1 MSSEATTCGAVSA
14 LLVAPLCSELE
25 TARVNESDLSAGV
38 TVAAGSGVA
47 AAAAINADLVAEDT
61 RLAGLPSLTS
71 TPETPRQGI
80 TAAVIGR
87 AAA

>member
-1 MSSEATTCGAVSA
+1 MGFGEYIAADATGKTSA
-14 LLVAPLCSELE
+14 AGVWVAG
-25 TARVNESDLSAGV
+25 NGSDLSAGV